1 MTSVYVGQLINF
13 LATILVFSIQD
24 PISMRLIDLEKYDDV
39 GVSLV
44 FGRIFSY
51 GITVVIFLFIQINFS

>member
-1 MTSVYVGQLINF
+1 
-13 LATILVFSIQD
+13 
-24 PISMRLIDLEKYDDV
+24 MRLIDLEKYDDV